1 MGSSHGDDEVRKDGV
16 GMDDDL
22 YNSLQ
27 YNRISNHCLW
37 VLINQYDYLYVE
49 IVLILI

>member
-1 MGSSHGDDEVRKDGV
+1 MGSPHGDDEVRKDGV
-16 GMDDDL
+16 KKRDDL

-27 YNRISNHCLW
+27 YNHIPNDCLW